1 MKRFLIALV
10 LGGYFFLT
18 SFANASPLFSL
29 DTQADWQNALNSGQV
44 SEVVSSYPALAHYGT
59 EGIDYAV
66 ATPTLS
72 ALNNAQSGLG
82 DGLQMEWGN
91 DENDIAQVA
100 AWEYVYDADPDLS
113 GTILSLIV
121 TPPASVP
128 PVIQSVSLTLTD
140 TLGNWMSWF
149 WDVVPPLPGPTG
161 VAMGA
166 STKITIDPTLHAMQS
181 NSSAFVDG
189 GFNHTIAISIIADE
203 LAVNP
208 GPGGANWNFFPSAPL
223 STGPPVWNYWSSLS
237 VTPVPVPATVWLFG
251 SALGLLGWMRRKK
264 A

>member
-1 MKRFLIALV
+1 MRFLQSLKALAT
-10 LGGYFFLT
+10 YFLLA
-18 SFANASPLFSL
+18 SIANASPLFSL
-29 DTQADWQNALNSGQV
+29 DTQADWQTALNSGQV
-44 SEVVSSYPALAHYGT
+44 SEVVSSYPALSHYGT

-72 ALNNAQSGLG
+72 ALSNAQSGGLG

-100 AWEYVYDADPDLS
+100 AWEYTYDADPDLS

-140 TLGNWMSWF
+140 LLGNWMSWF
-149 WDVVPPLPGPTG
+149 WDVLPPGP
-161 VAMGA
+161 
-166 STKITIDPTLHAMQS
+166 HANQS
-181 NSSAFVDG
+181 NSTAFVDG

-208 GPGGANWNFFPSAPL
+208 GPGGANWNFFPQAPVV
-223 STGPPVWNYWSSLS
+223 TGGPVWNYWSGLS
-237 VTPVPVPATVWLFG
+237 VTPVPVPAAAWLFG
-251 SALGLLGWMRRKK
+251 TALGLLGWMRRKTM
-264 A
+264 